1 MARFAWRP
9 NRRGATTWR
18 RVFCKERQG
27 KTSKTKGNFFFLLGF
42 LWPIR
47 GFSMG
52 YSESK
57 LKNLPLAQF
66 TLRVVSVASRNS
78 PSLSL
83 SAASSAADCSVQG
96 EDHTTFSVFLQLFE
110 AKINC
115 PLNLRDC
122 SLPSAAPTATHKKSP
137 VRGCG
142 LTGQVTSALRG
153 ASTLANTRKTC
164 QTTILFHPRGRAL
177 LPMRSSSIS

>member
-1 MARFAWRP
+1 
-9 NRRGATTWR
+9 
-18 RVFCKERQG
+18 
-27 KTSKTKGNFFFLLGF
+27 
-42 LWPIR
+42 
-47 GFSMG
+47 MG

-142 LTGQVTSALRG
+142 LTGQVTSALKGGEHARQHKENLPNDHLVPSARAG
-153 ASTLANTRKTC
+153 AAAD
-164 QTTILFHPRGRAL
+164 AL
-177 LPMRSSSIS
+177 VLDFMTVSSSL